1 MIGPDCTNGRLA
13 VRYGVGLDAT
23 LGLTFDEHR
32 QLAREASELGY
43 VDAWTPAGA
52 TGRDSFHVCAQWWGA
67 TQGRDGGLRTGI
79 SVVPVPNFTATSL
92 AAEAGT
98 VSELTGGRFVLGI
111 GTGAIQDPGARRQY
125 GLPEWPAVGM
135 MRDYLVTIR
144 GLLAGETVDHAGK
157 AVTLRGVKLG
167 FKPPPTPVYLAAL
180 GPQMLRLAGEAADGV
195 LPNWASTESIAW
207 CREQVAEGARKAGR
221 DPAAIPIVQYIRV
234 CVDEDEDRARRAF
247 AKNVIPYATARP
259 GQSKEHGYRGHFA
272 RMGFDAALTDLE
284 TRRDRG
290 AGIDELAEAF
300 PAELMRK
307 VGYFGRPEGASAAF
321 RELANGL
328 DTAIVRVIASRGPA
342 DGRSA
347 GAESARAAMQACR
360 PELLDR

>member
-1 MIGPDCTNGRLA
+1 M
-13 VRYGVGLDAT
+13 RYGVGLDPT
-23 LGLTFDEHR
+23 LGLSFAEHR

-67 TQGRDGGLRTGI
+67 TQERDGGLRTGI
-79 SVVPVPNFTATSL
+79 SVVPVPNFTATQL

-98 VSELTGGRFVLGI
+98 VSELTGGRFILGI
-111 GTGAIQDPGARRQY
+111 GTGAIQDPGARRAF

-144 GLLAGETVDHAGK
+144 GLLAGETVEHEGK

-167 FKPPPTPVYLAAL
+167 FRPPPTPVYLAAL

-195 LPNWASTESIAW
+195 LPNWASPESIAW
-207 CREQVAEGARKAGR
+207 CRERVAEGAGKAGR

-234 CVDEDEDRARRAF
+234 CVDDDADRARRAF
-247 AKNVIPYATARP
+247 ARAIIPYATARR
-259 GQSKEHGYRGHFA
+259 GQSKELGYRGHFA
-272 RMGFDAALTDLE
+272 RMGFDEALTELE
-284 TRRDRG
+284 ARRDAG
-290 AGIDELAEAF
+290 AQIDELAEAF

-307 VGYFGRPEGASAAF
+307 VGYFGRPEGAAAAF
-321 RELANGL
+321 KRLAEGL
-328 DTAIVRVIASRGPA
+328 DSAIVRVVASRG
-342 DGRSA
+342 GV
-347 GAESARAAMQACR
+347 ESARAAMQACR
-360 PELLDR
+360 PELLS